1 MKKIPILAL
10 LLALTL
16 WALPAKAQVV
26 LPFSLTPKAAAK
38 VTILPSTVSIND
50 GATRQLTA
58 RVQNAQGEPV
68 IRWTVE
74 QGEGVVSVD
83 ANGLLTALEPG
94 TAYVRA
100 TDLVT
105 GATARRKVTVKKVKV
120 NSVKLNCTTIAL
132 EKGETYDQL
141 TATIKPANATVQ
153 EVTWS
158 SSKPSAVTVD
168 QNGVLTAVGSGTATI
183 TAKAGGKK
191 AVCKVKVV
199 EHYAT
204 FTLSAVGDVIMGGDP
219 AVTSALNR
227 STRDTF
233 AQLLSTYGTSYP
245 FKNVQQVFH
254 ADDLTIANLEC
265 ALTTRTSYK
274 DKTHTLVGDPSYAYI
289 LKQAGI
295 DVCNLAN
302 NHSKDVGVGGYNDT
316 KAALN
321 SAGIKFSGFS
331 EDGIVTLSKNG
342 ITVKVGFAGFQTP
355 TPEASMRAR
364 VKALKK
370 RCDIVVVSFHWC
382 DTTEW
387 ASKIFASDRKMAQA
401 AIQAGADLVLGSH
414 RHVPAGIERYRRKY
428 IVYDLSNFVVGIK
441 HKSSGGRPLTDSMI
455 FQWTFQVDD
464 TGYLADAG
472 IQVIPCTTTTS
483 TQLYPATDDFGDL
496 GAPVNDWQPA
506 ILTGQEGQ
514 AVLSRIQAMSTVT
527 IS

>member
-1 MKKIPILAL
+1 MKKFPILAL
-10 LLALTL
+10 LLALML
-16 WALPAKAQVV
+16 WALPAGAQVV
-26 LPFSLTPKAAAK
+26 FPAALSPKAATK
-38 VTILPSTVSIND
+38 VTILPNKLSIDD
-50 GATRQLTA
+50 GTTRQLTA
-58 RVQNAQGEPV
+58 RVQNPQGESV

-74 QGEGVVSVD
+74 QGEGVISVD
-83 ANGLLTALEPG
+83 ANGLLTALNPG

-105 GATARRKVTVKKVKV
+105 GASVRRKVTVKKVKV
-120 NSVKLNCTTIAL
+120 NLVKLNRTTIAL
-132 EKGETYDQL
+132 EKGQTYDQL
-141 TATIKPANATVQ
+141 TATVKPANATMQ

-158 SSKPSAVTVD
+158 SNKPSAVTVD
-168 QNGVLTAVGSGTATI
+168 QDGVLTAVGPGTATI

-204 FTLSAVGDVIMGGDP
+204 FTLSAVGDVILGGDP
-219 AVTSALNR
+219 EITSALNR
-227 STRDTF
+227 STKQTF
-233 AQLLSTYGTSYP
+233 AQLLSTYGSGYP
-245 FKNVQQVFH
+245 FQNVRHIFQ

-265 ALTTRTSYK
+265 ALTTRTGYK
-274 DKTHTLVGDPSYAYI
+274 DKTHTLVGEPSYAAI
-289 LKQAGI
+289 LKQAGVE
-295 DVCNLAN
+295 VCNLAN
-302 NHSKDVGVGGYNDT
+302 NHTKDVGVGGYNDT
-316 KAALN
+316 KAAL
-321 SAGIKFSGFS
+321 SSVGIAYSGFS
-331 EDGIVTLSKNG
+331 EDGVVTLTKNG

-355 TPEASMRAR
+355 TPEATMRAR

-464 TGYLADAG
+464 SGYLADAG

-483 TQLYPATDDFGDL
+483 TQTYPATDEFGDL

-506 ILTGQEGQ
+506 ILSGAEGQ

-527 IS
+527 IP